1 LLPFLCNF
9 LKPVDAWFQSVT
21 RWQGKSVVARTV
33 FNSKY
38 QSLLIFMAMTT
49 TSHHKPSAEGRVF
62 TLAAELFA
70 VLATPIR
77 LQILSAVCEQE
88 KSVSQLLLEIDTTQP
103 NLSQHLAV
111 LFKTGVLAK
120 RKDGTQVIYR
130 VHSEKAVALCRSV
143 CTQIAIEMDEP
154 DAVSEGQGITPRIP
168 VLA

>member
-1 LLPFLCNF
+1 MIRFETNCFPNQAGVPVRVNQDGFLAFDNQNISHYLYF
-9 LKPVDAWFQSVT
+9 K
-21 RWQGKSVVARTV
+21 
-33 FNSKY
+33 
-38 QSLLIFMAMTT
+38 AMTK
-49 TSHHKPSAEGRVF
+49 TSQTAASAENRVF

-88 KSVSQLLLEIDTTQP
+88 KSVNQLLLEIDTTQP

-120 RKDGTQVIYR
+120 RKDGTQVFYR
-130 VHSEKAVALCRSV
+130 VQSENAVALCRGV

-154 DAVSEGQGITPRIP
+154 DAMPDGQSLSPRSP
-168 VLA
+168 VMA